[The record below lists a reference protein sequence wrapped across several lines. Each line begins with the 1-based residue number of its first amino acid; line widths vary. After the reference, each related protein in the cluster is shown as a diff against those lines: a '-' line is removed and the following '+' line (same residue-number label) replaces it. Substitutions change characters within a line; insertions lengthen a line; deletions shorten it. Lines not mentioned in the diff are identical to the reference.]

1 MYNEIPNNILVLNKK
16 DSVNEKVQSILE
28 ANQLT
33 VINIQGFC
41 EAIAYLTEG
50 RSPQPDLVLLDLD
63 LPEVSGAYAVKQ
75 LQAIAPDVPII
86 ALVSPQQEE
95 MANGLFS
102 VGLQDYLVKDE
113 INSRALMR
121 VIAGAVSRSRYV
133 KSSERKISNRL
144 EKISAALGNDFFQ
157 KSPTGMAILDPVG
170 VIIHVNQALAKM
182 NGRSLQDFLSK
193 KITEIWPEIGIQLMG
208 QFEQVW
214 QTGASIIAQEFTMN
228 QPGASNLTHQSWSMF
243 PLSDAEG
250 ETIAI
255 GCLILDISD
264 RKQAAE
270 AMLHPQRFA
279 NEQERRQLRQIVAH
293 APVAIAILD
302 RELRYLAYSKKWLT
316 TYGLV
321 GQEILGD
328 CHYQI
333 VPDMPDHWQEN
344 YQKALAG
351 EIISIPEECW
361 NRANGQKI
369 YLRRAI
375 HPWYSPNGQVGGIVI
390 ASDVASATPKRDRI
404 DELVEAREK
413 AIAAVKFK
421 SQFFA
426 NISHEI
432 RTPMNGVLAMS
443 DLLLKT
449 PLNGEQLDFVQT
461 LKVTIH
467 HLLTIINDLL
477 DFSKLESA
485 QIRLEMREFDLNE
498 CLETVIDLLAT
509 QANAKGLQM
518 AVLVD
523 GDVPR
528 QLVGDD
534 LRLRQILTNLIGN
547 ALKFTE
553 TGEIIVHVERLE
565 TLNIKKSPINY
576 PAINSYA
583 LNRPITIKFSIKDTG
598 IGISDPD
605 QKKLFQVFSQV
616 HQTSRKYGGTGLG
629 LAICKQFAEL
639 MGGEI
644 GVQSQLGEG
653 STFWFTIKLGLGK
666 THMDLPHL
674 SYANKSEKIRE
685 IEATRKALS
694 GKKILVIDRNATN
707 RTVVIL
713 AAKSWGMQVEET
725 DNAVAALTNLCSD
738 SAQQNFYHVVLVDWQ
753 MLKLDRDFR
762 AQLMRI
768 KPVLKPTK
776 FVLMTE
782 ITETQKAKHLLEL
795 AFATYLVKPITESR
809 LKTAMLKVLFSPNES
824 SSQMKEKINFAKNKA
839 SDFKI
844 LIVEDTLMNQKVI
857 KHQLEMLGYV
867 ADFVNNGQEA
877 LAQLSEKSYDII
889 FMDCQM
895 PILDGYETTKAVRER
910 EAQHK
915 LPKNIIERTVVIGLT
930 AYGINDEC
938 ADGSGL
944 TNREKGLA
952 VGMDDFLTKPI
963 SLEDL
968 ESAIQRW
975 VKPETSPPEIVN
987 NLVNVP
993 ECTVEQVY
1001 GLESVVNV
1009 AHLAKITQANI
1020 ELQQELLGLFIQ
1032 QAETNLQK
1040 AQAALET
1047 GDIQT
1052 LCRNAHQLKGASA
1065 NVAVIGMPELA
1076 AELERQANANNLK
1089 EAIALIG
1096 ELKQKLDQLKNAML
1110 HSGSFKGITASE
1122 NLNHFTQTAM
1132 IAQNSPVKQVN
1143 PDSRAIA
1150 VDSHRLSAQ
1159 IPIDFARLHK
1169 ISGSNHF
1176 FEKKLL
1182 ETFVQQTDTY
1192 LEEAMTA
1199 LTEQNYF
1206 HLAHKMQ
1213 QIKGTSQNVGILII
1227 PEITSKIEAEITQN
1241 NFTSIAETMKQLQN
1255 IYQAVKEFIAADRS
1269 VMTRSAH

>member
-1 MYNEIPNNILVLNKK
+1 MYNITLKNILFLNKN
-16 DSVNEKVQSILE
+16 DPVNEKVQSILA
-28 ANQLT
+28 ANQLN
-33 VINIQGFC
+33 VVNIQGFC

-50 RSPQPDLVLLDLD
+50 RSPQPDLVLLDLE
-63 LPEVSGAYAVKQ
+63 LLEVSGASAVKQ
-75 LQAIAPDVPII
+75 LQAIAPDLPII

-102 VGLQDYLVKDE
+102 VGLQDYLLKDE
-113 INSRALMR
+113 ISSRTLMR
-121 VIAGAVSRSRYV
+121 VIAAAVSRSRYV
-133 KSSERKISNRL
+133 KSKCAERKISDRL

-182 NGRSLQDFLSK
+182 NGRSLQDLLSK
-193 KITEIWPEIGIQLMG
+193 KITAIWPEIGHQLMG
-208 QFEQVW
+208 QFEQVR
-214 QTGASIIAQEFTMN
+214 QSGQSIINQEFTMN
-228 QPGASNLTHQSWSMF
+228 QPGSSNLSHQSWSMF

-250 ETIAI
+250 ETMAI

-270 AMLHPQRFA
+270 AI
-279 NEQERRQLRQIVAH
+279 EQERQQLRQIVAH

-328 CHYQI
+328 RHDRI
-333 VPDMPDHWQEN
+333 LPDMPDRWQED

-369 YLRRAI
+369 YLRREI

-390 ASDVASATPKRDRI
+390 ASDRI

-461 LKVTIH
+461 LKVTSH

-518 AVLVD
+518 AVLIEA
-523 GDVPR
+523 DVPR

-553 TGEIIVHVERLE
+553 TGEVIVHVERLE
-565 TLNIKKSPINY
+565 TLNLKKSHIKYPDINTY
-576 PAINSYA
+576 AII
-583 LNRPITIKFSIKDTG
+583 NRPITIKFSIKDTG
-598 IGISDPD
+598 IGISEPD

-644 GVQSQLGEG
+644 GVKSQLGEG
-653 STFWFTIKLGLGK
+653 STFWFTTKLGLGK
-666 THMDLPHL
+666 THLDLPHL
-674 SYANKSEKIRE
+674 NYVNKSEKIRE

-694 GKKILVIDRNATN
+694 GKKILVIDRNTTN

-713 AAKSWGMQVEET
+713 AAQSWGMQVEEI
-725 DNAVAALTNLCSD
+725 DNPVTALTNLCSGT
-738 SAQQNFYHVVLVDWQ
+738 AQQNFYDVVLVDWQ
-753 MLKLDRDFR
+753 LLKLDLEFR
-762 AQLMRI
+762 SQLIRI
-768 KPVLKPTK
+768 QPLLNPTK

-782 ITETQKAKHLLEL
+782 ITETQKAKHLLDL

-809 LKTAMLKVLFSPNES
+809 LKTAMLKVLYSPNES
-824 SSQMKEKINFAKNKA
+824 SSQMNEKIKFAKNEA
-839 SDFKI
+839 SDLKI

-877 LAQLSEKSYDII
+877 LGQLSEKSYDII

-895 PILDGYETTKAVRER
+895 PILDGYETTKALRER
-910 EAQHK
+910 EAQQK
-915 LPKNIIERTVVIGLT
+915 LQKNPIQRTVVIGLT

-944 TNREKGLA
+944 TNREKGFA

-975 VKPETSPPEIVN
+975 AKPETSPPEVIN
-987 NLVNVP
+987 SLGKNLVNVP
-993 ECTVEQVY
+993 ECTVKQVY
-1001 GLESVVNV
+1001 GPESVVNL
-1009 AHLAKITQANI
+1009 AHLAKITQGNI
-1020 ELQQELLGLFIQ
+1020 ELQQELLELFIH

-1040 AQAALET
+1040 AESALKI

-1052 LCRNAHQLKGASA
+1052 LCHNAHQLKGASA

-1076 AELERQANANNLK
+1076 AELERQAQGNNLT

-1096 ELKQKLDQLKNAML
+1096 ELHQKLEDLKNAML
-1110 HSGSFKGITASE
+1110 HNGFKEITASE
-1122 NLNHFTQTAM
+1122 NLNHFTQTAIM
-1132 IAQNSPVKQVN
+1132 AQNSPVKQVN
-1143 PDSRAIA
+1143 PDSGAIA
-1150 VDSHRLSAQ
+1150 DIDQNRLSAE

-1169 ISGSNHF
+1169 ISGTNHF
-1176 FEKKLL
+1176 FERKLL
-1182 ETFVQQTDTY
+1182 EAFVQQTDIY

-1213 QIKGTSQNVGILII
+1213 EIKGTSQNVGILII
-1227 PEITSKIEAEITQN
+1227 PEITSQIEAEITHK
-1241 NFTSIAETMKQLQN
+1241 NFTSIAETMKQLHN
-1255 IYQAVKEFIAADRS
+1255 IYQAVKEFIAADR
-1269 VMTRSAH
+1269 